1 MEKLSI
7 KKAVKNDYLLVLSL
21 ILVCLAIIVLTLY
34 FAFGI
39 RILKHAGSYGI
50 SNGKDTIYEIIW
62 FSMLAV
68 GTVLGIIRYLV
79 LKSIFQNGVKI
90 KAVVTYIQFYRDR
103 GQATFSYNYA
113 GQEYQRGIAINRT
126 NETKNLSQGDE
137 VALLIDENNPK
148 HFLIHSLYCEE

>member
-39 RILKHAGSYGI
+39 RIIKHAGSYGI

-90 KAVVTYIQFYRDR
+90 KAVITSIQFYGDR
-103 GQATFSYNYA
+103 GQVTFSYNYS
-113 GQEYQRGIAINRT
+113 GTEYKRGVALART
-126 NETKNLSQGDE
+126 KETRDLKVGDE